1 MRVLV
6 TGADGFIGRAL
17 VGQLLRKG
25 ALAGKKITR
34 VLLVDR
40 QFSEEYDDSR
50 VRLHC
55 GDIADPRLLRRVLAD
70 GVSIVFHLASVPG
83 AAAER
88 DYSLGCQVNLLGS
101 QELIAQIRCLEPA
114 VRLVF
119 ASSVAVYGD
128 ELKGRLHEQSY
139 VRPRL
144 SYGTHKHMIELLI
157 DDLARRGE
165 IDGCA
170 VRLPGVV
177 ARPEARGMG
186 SAFMSELLTHMAEGK
201 PYVCPVSENA
211 TAWWLSL
218 ACCVDNLVRLAEV
231 DAATLAQHRII
242 QLPVLHLS
250 ISQVI
255 DALVRRFGEDRRSLV
270 TFKPD
275 PHIEQLFGQYP
286 KIRTPRARQLGL
298 QHDGNV
304 HGLVKSALANLG
316 GMPDDRVSPGADN
329 QCFEELIS

>member
-17 VGQLLRKG
+17 IAQLLHDSE
-25 ALAGKKITR
+25 LAGKKITR
-34 VLLVDR
+34 LLLVDR
-40 QFSEEYDDSR
+40 QFEQEYSDAR
-50 VRLHC
+50 VRLHR
-55 GDIADPRLLRRVLAD
+55 GNIGDPRLLRRVLAD

-88 DYSLGCQVNLLGS
+88 DYSLGYQVNLLGS
-101 QELIAQIRCLEPA
+101 QELIEQIRCMEPA

-128 ELKGRLHEQSY
+128 ELKGRLHERSY

-144 SYGTHKHMIELLI
+144 SYGTHKHMIELLV
-157 DDLARRGE
+157 DDLGRRGD

-177 ARPEARGMG
+177 ARTEARGMG
-186 SAFMSELLTHMAEGK
+186 SAFMSELLTHMASGET
-201 PYVCPVSENA
+201 YACPVSERA

-218 ACCVDNLVRLAEV
+218 KCCVNNLVRLAEV
-231 DAATLAQHRII
+231 EAASLAKHRII

-255 DALVRRFGEDRRSLV
+255 DALARRFGEERRSLV
-270 TFKPD
+270 TFEPEPD
-275 PHIEQLFGQYP
+275 IEQLFGQYP
-286 KIRTPRARQLGL
+286 KIRTPWARQLGL
-298 QHDGNV
+298 RHDGNAHRLV
-304 HGLVKSALANLG
+304 RNALVDPAKGLEQRASKATHNKPIKEPL
-316 GMPDDRVSPGADN
+316 P
-329 QCFEELIS
+329 